1 MASAAVILS
10 FISLSTISCGGG
22 GGGGGSSSGSSSS
35 GSLAGTTWIMDN
47 GSVGVYF
54 KDETHFYEASNFG
67 GVYMYYTSSA
77 KSGTY
82 TFNGTNIT
90 FTYGSGTG
98 NMDSG
103 SVKIQNDRLS
113 YGDGTTFVKQSSNP
127 TTAL

>member
-1 MASAAVILS
+1 MDQ
-10 FISLSTISCGGG
+10 GGR
-22 GGGGGSSSGSSSS
+22 
-35 GSLAGTTWIMDN
+35 
-47 GSVGVYF
+47 SVGVYF

-67 GVYMYYTSSA
+67 GVYMYYTIPT

-98 NMDSG
+98 NMESG
-103 SVKIQNDRLS
+103 SVKIQNDRLI

-127 TTAL
+127 TTAF